1 MDWDRAILIV
11 LDGVGIGEAPDAHKY
26 GDEGSNTLVN
36 TARSVGGLH
45 LPHLAGLGLGLLA
58 DIPGV
63 PKVAEAQGAYG
74 TMQERSRGKDTTSG
88 HWEIAGI
95 ILDRAFPTY
104 PNGFPPDVIQ
114 AFEKAIGRK
123 VLGNKPAS
131 GTVIIEELGKEHM
144 ETGWPIVYTSADSVF
159 QIAAH
164 EEVIPL
170 DELYRMCQ
178 QAREILQGEHAV
190 GRVITRPFVG
200 EPGSFQRTAGRKDF
214 SLPPPRPTILDRL
227 THQGIAVHAVG
238 KIYDIFAGSGITTW
252 TATKDNMDTVD
263 KTIQAMEEIAAP
275 ALIFA
280 NCVDFD
286 AVYGHRNNAQGFAQA
301 LEAFDARLPEILAT
315 LRPKDLLLI
324 VADHGN
330 DPTTP
335 STDHSREIVPL
346 LVAGHGVRP
355 VHLGQRESFADVA
368 ATLAALF
375 GVEPPEAGRSFLG
388 ELAGGARSCEP
399 ST

>member
-1 MDWDRAILIV
+1 MDWDRAVLIV
-11 LDGVGIGEAPDAHKY
+11 LDGVGIGEAPDAHEY

-45 LPHLAGLGLGLLA
+45 LPHLARLGLGLLA

-63 PKVAEAQGAYG
+63 PKVARAQGAYG
-74 TMQERSRGKDTTSG
+74 TMRERARGKDTTSG

-190 GRVITRPFVG
+190 GRVIARPFIG

-227 THQGIAVHAVG
+227 ARQDIAVHAVG

-263 KTIQAMEEIAAP
+263 KTIEAIKEIAAP

-346 LVAGHGVRP
+346 LVAGHGVQP
-355 VHLGQRESFADVA
+355 VFLGQRETFADVA

-375 GVEPPEAGRSFLG
+375 GVEPPEAGTSFLD

>member
-63 PKVAEAQGAYG
+63 PKVAEPQGAYG

-178 QAREILQGEHAV
+178 TGPGDPPGRAR
-190 GRVITRPFVG
+190 RRPG
-200 EPGSFQRTAGRKDF
+200 
-214 SLPPPRPTILDRL
+214 
-227 THQGIAVHAVG
+227 
-238 KIYDIFAGSGITTW
+238 
-252 TATKDNMDTVD
+252 
-263 KTIQAMEEIAAP
+263 
-275 ALIFA
+275 
-280 NCVDFD
+280 
-286 AVYGHRNNAQGFAQA
+286 
-301 LEAFDARLPEILAT
+301 
-315 LRPKDLLLI
+315 
-324 VADHGN
+324 
-330 DPTTP
+330 
-335 STDHSREIVPL
+335 
-346 LVAGHGVRP
+346 
-355 VHLGQRESFADVA
+355 
-368 ATLAALF
+368 
-375 GVEPPEAGRSFLG
+375 
-388 ELAGGARSCEP
+388 
-399 ST
+399 

>member
-1 MDWDRAILIV
+1 
-11 LDGVGIGEAPDAHKY
+11 
-26 GDEGSNTLVN
+26 
-36 TARSVGGLH
+36 
-45 LPHLAGLGLGLLA
+45 
-58 DIPGV
+58 
-63 PKVAEAQGAYG
+63 
-74 TMQERSRGKDTTSG
+74 
-88 HWEIAGI
+88 
-95 ILDRAFPTY
+95 
-104 PNGFPPDVIQ
+104 
-114 AFEKAIGRK
+114 
-123 VLGNKPAS
+123 
-131 GTVIIEELGKEHM
+131 EELGKEHM

-190 GRVITRPFVG
+190 GRVIARPFIG
-200 EPGSFQRTAGRKDF
+200 EPGSFQRTAGRKDY

-227 THQGIAVHAVG
+227 ARPGIAVHAVG
-238 KIYDIFAGSGITTW
+238 KIYDFFTGSGITTW
-252 TATKDNMDTVD
+252 PATIDNIDPDHKKIEAIKETTSPELNFD
-263 KTIQAMEEIAAP
+263 KC
-275 ALIFA
+275 L
-280 NCVDFD
+280 DFD

-346 LVAGHGVRP
+346 IVVGHGVQP
-355 VHLGQRESFADVA
+355 VFLGQRETFADVA

-375 GVEPPEAGRSFLG
+375 GVEPPEAGTSFLD
-388 ELAGGARSCEP
+388 ELA
-399 ST
+399 